1 MENIKMTNKMI
12 IALILISIGIIL
24 LITSFFVPDPVKCN
38 TGPIATITS
47 SMFLFAIG
55 MLLLMMGIA
64 LADTEYRRQTNWVFK
79 KTHKS
84 RKY

>member
-1 MENIKMTNKMI
+1 MTNKMI
-12 IALILISIGIIL
+12 IAWILISVGTIMLIL
-24 LITSFFVPDPVKCN
+24 SFFIPDFCSPSPFAIN
-38 TGPIATITS
+38 S
-47 SMFLFAIG
+47 FLVFAIG
-55 MLLLMMGIA
+55 MLFLMMGMA